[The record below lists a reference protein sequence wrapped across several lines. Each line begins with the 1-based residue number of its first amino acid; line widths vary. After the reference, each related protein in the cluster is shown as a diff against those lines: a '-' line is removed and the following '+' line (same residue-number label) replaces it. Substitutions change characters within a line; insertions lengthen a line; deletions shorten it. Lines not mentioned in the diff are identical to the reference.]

1 MIHAT
6 TNSSF
11 HAYIQT
17 QDVRIGTANDTNTRY
32 LFKFTNDMS
41 GAVQYAYPEQ
51 QLYNRYSKFSF
62 SYNAVPDVFLGRVD
76 LKPAGY
82 WKYEVYEVTWGAF
95 AALDNEQAPS
105 TELAVLLPA
114 SIRRGVVQGLVTK
127 GKVLVSELSGTE
139 EVQYTQNGGEVISLD
154 VAYGGIGYPIAPTVT
169 ITGDCITP
177 ATATCTI
184 SGGVVDSVTLT
195 YAGNGYTE
203 NPVVTLSSVGETATA
218 SITAS
223 IQENNYIYNG

>member
-17 QDVRIGTANDTNTRY
+17 QDVRIGTASDTNTRY

-51 QLYNRYSKFSF
+51 QLYNRYSRFSF
-62 SYNAVPDVFLGRVD
+62 SYNATPDVFLGRVD

-82 WKYEVYEVTWGAF
+82 WKYEVYEVVWGSF
-95 AALDNEQAPS
+95 IGLGEETAPS

-114 SIRRGVVQGLVTK
+114 QLKRGVVQGLITK

-139 EVQYTQNGGEVISLD
+139 EVQYTQNGGEVISLNI
-154 VAYGGIGYPIAPTVT
+154 AYEGVGYGSAPTLTFV
-169 ITGDCITP
+169 GDCITP
-177 ATATCTI
+177 ATATCTV

-203 NPVVTLSSVGETATA
+203 NPTITLSSVGETAAA

>member
-11 HAYIQT
+11 QANIQT
-17 QDVRIGTANDTNTRY
+17 QDVRIGAADDDNTRY

-51 QLYNRYSKFSF
+51 QLYNRYSMFSF
-62 SYNAVPDVFLGRVD
+62 SYNATPDVFLGRVD

-82 WKYEVYEVTWGAF
+82 WKYEVYEVTWGVLLVLNA
-95 AALDNEQAPS
+95 ETAPS
-105 TELAVLLPA
+105 TELAVFSPA
-114 SIRRGVVQGLVTK
+114 DSRKGVVKGLVTK
-127 GKVLVSELSGTE
+127 GKLLVSELSGTE
-139 EVQYTQNGGEVISLD
+139 EVQYTQNGGEVISLNL
-154 VAYGGIGYPIAPTVT
+154 AYGGVGYSSAPTLTFV
-169 ITGDCITP
+169 GDCITP
-177 ATATCTI
+177 ATATCTV

-195 YAGNGYTE
+195 FAGNGYSE
-203 NPVVTLSSVGETATA
+203 NPSITLSSVGETAQA

-223 IQENNYIYNG
+223 IQENNYIYTG